1 MPTEE
6 NEENTTEGVEPEL
19 SEYPV
24 SDQELLD
31 ALGLDENLQPRGAE
45 KGEVEEKGPPESDKD
60 KGKPDSASGENAD
73 DEVVEEEEKQEE
85 GSEEGETDVA
95 AQSAEDEEEKLPP
108 KGSMQHRINQLT
120 QRTRELEANTKEL
133 EAKLEAAAPMM
144 LQPTAKNPLTHLTT
158 EKAVRDEMRDYRE
171 MKAWCWRNLNGGEL
185 TDTQGRSHDLSGEE
199 VRGRLAFAEDMLQQY
214 IPERIAFLREQAKY
228 DAITREAYP
237 MLYDSNSQE
246 SRLATAFLQQYP
258 ELMNA
263 PNHQL
268 IIGDAIRGMY
278 ARLAEQ
284 PGKSGGKAAAT
295 NGSKIPAGKSA
306 PKLAP
311 RPIKGQAV
319 ANQKAT
325 QSSAQRARLEREFM
339 SSGDKRSLEAFILST
354 L

>member
-19 SEYPV
+19 SEHPI
-24 SDQELLD
+24 SDAELLD
-31 ALGLDENLQPRGAE
+31 ALGLDENLQPRAAE
-45 KGEVEEKGPPESDKD
+45 KGGVEEKGQPESEQD
-60 KGKPDSASGENAD
+60 KGKPDSASGDNAD

-85 GSEEGETDVA
+85 GSEEGETDLA
-95 AQSAEDEEEKLPP
+95 AQRAENEEEKLPP

-120 QRTRELEANTKEL
+120 ARTKEL
-133 EAKLEAAAPMM
+133 EAKLESAAPMV
-144 LQPTAKNPLTHLTT
+144 LQPTRQNPLSHLTT
-158 EKAVRDEMRDYRE
+158 EKAVRDEMQQYRD

-185 TDTQGRSHDLSGEE
+185 TDGKGQSHEVSGEE
-199 VRGRLAFAEDMLQQY
+199 VRGRLAFADDMLQQY
-214 IPERIAFLREQAKY
+214 GPERIEFLREQARF

-237 MLYDSNSQE
+237 ELYNSS
-246 SRLATAFLQQYP
+246 SRYSHLANAFLQRYP

-268 IIGDAIRGMY
+268 IIGDAIRGMD

-284 PGKSGGKAAAT
+284 SGKSGGKAAV
-295 NGSKIPAGKSA
+295 NGNGVKPVAGKSA

-325 QSSAQRARLEREFM
+325 QSSANRARLEREFM
-339 SSGDKRSLEAFILST
+339 ASGDKRSLEAFILST

>member
-19 SEYPV
+19 SEHPI
-24 SDQELLD
+24 SDQELMD

-45 KGEVEEKGPPESDKD
+45 KGEVEEKGQPESEKD
-60 KGKPDSASGENAD
+60 KGEPDSASGENAD

-85 GSEEGETDVA
+85 GSEEGETDLA
-95 AQSAEDEEEKLPP
+95 AQRAEDEEEKLPP

-120 QRTRELEANTKEL
+120 ARAKEL
-133 EAKLEAAAPMM
+133 EAKLEAAAPMV
-144 LQPTAKNPLTHLTT
+144 LAPTRQNPLTHLTT
-158 EKAVRDEMRDYRE
+158 EKAVRDEMQEYRDMR
-171 MKAWCWRNLNGGEL
+171 AWCWRNLNGGEL
-185 TDTQGRSHDLSGEE
+185 TDRQGQSHELSGEE
-199 VRGRLAFAEDMLQQY
+199 IRGRLAFAEDMLQQHG
-214 IPERIAFLREQAKY
+214 PERIEFLREQAKY
-228 DAITREAYP
+228 DAITRQAYP
-237 MLYDSNSQE
+237 MLYDSSSQE
-246 SRLATAFLQQYP
+246 SKIANAFLQKYP

-311 RPIKGQAV
+311 RAIKAGAV

-339 SSGDKRSLEAFILST
+339 DSGDKRSLEAFILST
-354 L
+354 LP

>member
-19 SEYPV
+19 SEHPI
-24 SDQELLD
+24 SDQELID

-45 KGEVEEKGPPESDKD
+45 KGEVQEKGQPESKKD
-60 KGKPDSASGENAD
+60 KGEPDSASGENAD
-73 DEVVEEEEKQEE
+73 DEVVEEEEQQEE
-85 GSEEGETDVA
+85 GSEEGETDLA
-95 AQSAEDEEEKLPP
+95 AQRAEDEGDKPPP
-108 KGSMQHRINQLT
+108 KGSMQYRIGQLT
-120 QRTRELEANTKEL
+120 QRTKEL
-133 EAKLEAAAPMM
+133 EAKLEAAAPIM
-144 LQPTAKNPLTHLTT
+144 LQPTQKNPLTHLTT
-158 EKAVRDEMRDYRE
+158 EKAVRDEMKEYRE

-185 TDTQGRSHDLSGEE
+185 TDRQGHSHELSGDE

-214 IPERIAFLREQAKY
+214 IPERIEFLREQAKF
-228 DAITREAYP
+228 DSITRQAYP
-237 MLYDSNSQE
+237 TLYDSSSQE
-246 SRLATAFLQQYP
+246 SQIAMAFLQKYP

-284 PGKSGGKAAAT
+284 SGKSGGKAVVSG
-295 NGSKIPAGKSA
+295 NGVKPGAGKSA

-311 RPIKGQAV
+311 RAIKAGAV

-325 QSSAQRARLEREFM
+325 QSSANRARLEREFM
-339 SSGDKRSLEAFILST
+339 NSGDKRSLEAFILST